1 MTELVSFVGKKVHVI
16 TTDARFF
23 EGVLE
28 GFDKNTNIILSNSI
42 ERIIYTVKGSN
53 QANEAIPS
61 GVNIMRGNEIVCI
74 GEIDDDTYSKINWM
88 DMKGSPL
95 KTTKNPL

>member
-1 MTELVSFVGKKVHVI
+1 MSELASFVGKKVHVI

-23 EGVLE
+23 EGILE

-42 ERIIYTVKGSN
+42 ERLIHSTQESDE
-53 QANEAIPS
+53 ANEAIPS

-74 GEIDDDTYSKINWM
+74 GEIDEEVYTKINWETI
-88 DMKGSPL
+88 KGHPL
-95 KTTKNPL
+95 KTTKNSL

>member
-1 MTELVSFVGKKVHVI
+1 MSELAPFVGKKVHVI

-42 ERIIYTVKGSN
+42 ERIIYST
-53 QANEAIPS
+53 QEIDETNEEIPS

-74 GEIDDDTYSKINWM
+74 GEIDDNLYAKVNWLEM
-88 DMKGSPL
+88 RGSPL

>member
-1 MTELVSFVGKKVHVI
+1 MSELASFVGIHVI

-42 ERIIYTVKGSN
+42 ERIIYRAEDTNESN
-53 QANEAIPS
+53 ESIPS
-61 GVNIMRGNEIVCI
+61 GVNIMRGMEIVCI
-74 GEIDDDTYSKINWM
+74 GEINDELYGKINWEEM
-88 DMKGSPL
+88 RGLPL

>member
-1 MTELVSFVGKKVHVI
+1 MSELASFVGKKVHVI

-42 ERIIYTVKGSN
+42 ERIIYPAHESDET
-53 QANEAIPS
+53 NEAIPS
-61 GVNIMRGNEIVCI
+61 GVNILRGNEIVCI
-74 GEIDDDTYSKINWM
+74 GEIDDVLHAKINWLE
-88 DMKGSPL
+88 MKGSPL